1 MRKMLFMAA
10 LAVAALILVP
20 MAVAGEGHDHG
31 AAGKEVTVTGKIL
44 CAKCTLKKADA
55 KGCQDVLVADEGGK
69 SVEYYLTKNDVAEKY
84 GHVCQGEKA
93 VVATGT
99 VMEKDGKTWLT
110 ATKME
115 APTKG

>member
-1 MRKMLFMAA
+1 MRNLLWIAA
-10 LAVAALILVP
+10 IAAVLGLALPSL
-20 MAVAGEGHDHG
+20 AGEGHDHG

-55 KGCQDVLVADEGGK
+55 AGCQDVLVVEQDGK
-69 SVEYYLTKNDVAEKY
+69 TTEYYVTKNEVAEKY
-84 GHVCQGEKA
+84 GHVCKGDKP

-110 ATKME
+110 ASKME
-115 APTKG
+115 APKQG

>member
-1 MRKMLFMAA
+1 MRKMFFMAA
-10 LAVAALILVP
+10 LAAAALVLAP
-20 MAVAGEGHDHG
+20 FAFAGDAE
-31 AAGKEVTVTGKIL
+31 KEVTVTGKIL

-69 SVEYYLTKNDVAEKY
+69 TVEYYLTKNEVAEKF

-93 VVATGT
+93 VTATGT
-99 VMEKDGKTWLT
+99 VAEKDGKTWLT

-115 APTKG
+115 APKKG

>member
-20 MAVAGEGHDHG
+20 TAVAGEGHDHG
-31 AAGKEVTVTGKIL
+31 SHGKEVTVEGKIL

-55 KGCQDVLVADEGGK
+55 TGCQDVLVVEHGGK
-69 SVEYYLTKNDVAEKY
+69 TMEYYVAKNEVAEKY
-84 GHVCQGEKA
+84 GHVCQGEKP

-99 VMEKDGKTWLT
+99 VMEKDGKTWIT
-110 ATKME
+110 ASKME
-115 APTKG
+115 APKKG